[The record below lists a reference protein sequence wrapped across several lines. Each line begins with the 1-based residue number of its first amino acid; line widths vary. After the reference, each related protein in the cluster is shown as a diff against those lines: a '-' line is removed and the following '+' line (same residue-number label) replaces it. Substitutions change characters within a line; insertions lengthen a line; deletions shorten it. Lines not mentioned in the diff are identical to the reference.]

1 MSIMNDN
8 KISLDDTQ
16 LGRLVNYLNTCDG
29 KDLKSI
35 VSNINNAKYI
45 AAVYDPVDYCFYI
58 SLRDRLG
65 LISGYHTLSS
75 KNDIDMQKIERY
87 VFYSEH
93 RVD

>member
-16 LGRLVNYLNTCDG
+16 LGRLVNYLNTCDS

-45 AAVYDPVDYCFYI
+45 AAVYDPVDHCFYI
-58 SLRDRLG
+58 SLQDRRG

-75 KNDIDMQKIERY
+75 KNAIDMQKIERY